1 MTIRADDPLE
11 RVTFAQRSAD
21 QRLRRFLLEYAP
33 LFDLRS
39 MHTNARRIRAR
50 VTYDL
55 RRRNETKKQLRCIDR
70 VLSL

>member
-1 MTIRADDPLE
+1 MTTRADDPLE

-55 RRRNETKKQLRCIDR
+55 WRRNETKKQLRCIDR